1 MSPTLVFVGCV
12 VAHLA
17 LALASPSPWWVPD
30 LTLVGLVLAVG
41 RYPARWFALA
51 VFAGLITVV
60 WAVRFSGQVFA
71 GYLLIGLVSHLL
83 SRHWDVTDLRIECL
97 LVAAGSLCLM
107 VGMLWLEDLWSLRV
121 LLLTV
126 VRTVVTCGVVPV
138 IHHVAASGHRSWGS
152 GVDR

>member
-1 MSPTLVFVGCV
+1 MSSTVVFVGCV
-12 VAHLA
+12 IAHHA
-17 LALASPSPWWVPD
+17 LALASPTPWGVPD

-41 RYPARWFALA
+41 RSPARWFAWS

-71 GYLLIGLVSHLL
+71 GYLVMGLVSHLL

-121 LLLTV
+121 LLATV
-126 VRTVVTCGVVPV
+126 VRAAVTCGAVLG
-138 IHHVAASGHRSWGS
+138 IHHVASSGPPVVGMID
-152 GVDR
+152 G

>member
-1 MSPTLVFVGCV
+1 M

-41 RYPARWFALA
+41 RSPARWFACT
-51 VFAGLITVV
+51 VFAGLLTVA
-60 WAVRFSGQVFA
+60 WAVRFPGQVFA
-71 GYLLIGLVSHLL
+71 GYLLIGWVSHLL
-83 SRHWDVTDLRIECL
+83 SRHWDVTDLRIECF

-107 VGMLWLEDLWSLRV
+107 AGMLWLEDLWSLRV

-126 VRTVVTCGVVPV
+126 VRTAVTCGVVPV
-138 IHHVAASGHRSWGS
+138 IHHVASSGPRVVGMRH
-152 GVDR
+152 